1 MPNGQQPP
9 VAIGAGTLAPTSI
22 GQQPGEGKFGSPGA
36 ARPDATASGTAA
48 VSGKDTQHPT
58 SNDVSQTT
66 ATGKGHAS
74 SKDDKWPAKLGDNGI
89 VPVVGG
95 HKSPSVQDAP
105 KAPSGWGD
113 IIKNT
118 VGKMPTS
125 PGGDNASTDHP
136 VKDLHVPAIGRVQEL
151 IGKKDLSASVRKAH
165 DEKGGD
171 QETNGSNFSSS
182 ALGTELKPAL
192 NDLEKLGT
200 AIRKFTVGGD
210 SE

>member
-1 MPNGQQPP
+1 MPDGQQPP

-22 GQQPGEGKFGSPGA
+22 GQQLGEGKSGSPGV
-36 ARPDATASGTAA
+36 ARPDATASGTSA

-58 SNDVSQTT
+58 SNYVSHAT
-66 ATGKGHAS
+66 ATGGHAS
-74 SKDDKWPAKLGDNGI
+74 SKDDKLPAKLGDNGI
-89 VPVVGG
+89 VPVAVD
-95 HKSPSVQDAP
+95 HKDPSVQDAP

-113 IIKNT
+113 IIKNH
-118 VGKMPTS
+118 VGKMPVS
-125 PGGDNASTDHP
+125 PGGDNASPDHP
-136 VKDLHVPAIGRVQEL
+136 VKDLHVPAADHVQEL

>member
-74 SKDDKWPAKLGDNGI
+74 SKDDKWPAKLGDNNT

-113 IIKNT
+113 IIKNH
-118 VGKMPTS
+118 VGKMPAS

-151 IGKKDLSASVRKAH
+151 IGKKDLSASVRRFPRMFIPSRSGFQPLKAARCR
-165 DEKGGD
+165 
-171 QETNGSNFSSS
+171 FYF
-182 ALGTELKPAL
+182 
-192 NDLEKLGT
+192 
-200 AIRKFTVGGD
+200 R
-210 SE
+210 